1 MRISENKKIKCQD
14 GEVFSIAGIEF
25 IKFPDKDGQT
35 PVVSK
40 DLLFFDIF
48 GKENNDL
55 RKSIVLRRMQMEILP
70 QIVEAVGED
79 NLCTVVTDLTT
90 IDGLKPYP
98 AASGLISLSTFDF
111 YRQHADIFS
120 KYRPKDW
127 WWLATP
133 YSAPP
138 NDSSRWVACVSPS
151 GFLSFLH
158 CGGSGLG
165 VRPFLI
171 LKSDIFESLGE

>member
-1 MRISENKKIKCQD
+1 MSIPESKKIKCQD

-40 DLLFFDIF
+40 DLLFLDIF

-55 RKSIVLRRMQMEILP
+55 RKSIALRRMQMEILP
-70 QIVEAVGED
+70 QIIEAVGED
-79 NLCTVVTDLTT
+79 NLCTVVTDLTAL
-90 IDGLKPYP
+90 DGLKPYP
-98 AASGLISLSTFDF
+98 AASGLISLPTFDF
-111 YRQHADIFS
+111 YRQHAGIFARF
-120 KYRPKDW
+120 RPSEW

-138 NDSSRWVACVSPS
+138 NDSSHWVVCVSPS
-151 GFLSFLH
+151 GCLY
-158 CGGSGLG
+158 GGLCCSLDSG

-171 LKSDIFESLGE
+171 FKSDIFESLSE

>member
-1 MRISENKKIKCQD
+1 MSIPDNKKIKCQD
-14 GEVFSIAGIEF
+14 GEVFSLAGIEF

-40 DLLFFDIF
+40 NLLFFDIF
-48 GKENNDL
+48 GKESNDL

-70 QIVEAVGED
+70 QIVEAVGDD
-79 NLCTVVTDLTT
+79 NFCTVVTDLTT

-98 AASGLISLSTFDF
+98 AASGLISLPTFDF
-111 YRQHADIFS
+111 YRQHAEIFVRF
-120 KYRPKDW
+120 KPNEW

-133 YSAPP
+133 YSTPP
-138 NDSSRWVACVSPS
+138 NDSSRWVVCVSPS
-151 GFLSFLH
+151 GFLDGHH
-158 CGGSGLG
+158 CGNIDGG